1 MLFVKPIYLAKKYAK
16 LDQAAHK
23 PKATKKHDLRGEDD
37 EEEEKSLIKKQVDD
51 DEWYK
56 NLGEDSATHK
66 NEHAFSELF
75 IH

>member
-37 EEEEKSLIKKQVDD
+37 EEE
-51 DEWYK
+51 
-56 NLGEDSATHK
+56 
-66 NEHAFSELF
+66 
-75 IH
+75 